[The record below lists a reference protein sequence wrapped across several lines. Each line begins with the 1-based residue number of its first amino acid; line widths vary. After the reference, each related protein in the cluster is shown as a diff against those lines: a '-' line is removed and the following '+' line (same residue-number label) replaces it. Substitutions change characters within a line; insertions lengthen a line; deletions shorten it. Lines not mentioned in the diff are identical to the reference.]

1 MTENCNKSRR
11 QYSKEFKVDAVEL
24 MIRSF
29 GLRVKNIDMQLEQ
42 GFVLVTDWLP
52 TSEKNLVFWRNLEQV
67 DYDTLNRLCEKLAI
81 NPADSEFDI
90 VYINGDHN
98 IPALFTSTEAEGGIT
113 KKLNIRQIEPEFLS
127 RMFSVEGV

>member
-24 MIRSF
+24 MIRSI

-42 GFVLVTDWLP
+42 GFVLITGWLP
-52 TSEKNLVFWRNLEQV
+52 TGEKNLVLWRNLEQV

-98 IPALFTSTEAEGGIT
+98 IPALFTSTEEEGGIT